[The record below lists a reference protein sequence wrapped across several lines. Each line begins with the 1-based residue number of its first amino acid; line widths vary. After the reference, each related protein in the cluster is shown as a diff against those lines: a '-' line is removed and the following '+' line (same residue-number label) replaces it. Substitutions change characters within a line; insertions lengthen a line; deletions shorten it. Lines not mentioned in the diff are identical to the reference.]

1 MSAFFEFG
9 AFYLWAQVMILLHFL
24 EKYLRI
30 FPIIGQKINNV
41 MITIDARLRYSRP
54 MAIITVTML
63 GFPIL
68 SRKFRNGVIVINNV
82 A

>member
-1 MSAFFEFG
+1 MPFCLGIYWF
-9 AFYLWAQVMILLHFL
+9 AQVMMSALFL
-24 EKYLRI
+24 EKKLRI
-30 FPIIGQKINNV
+30 FPIIGQNISIN

-54 MAIITVTML
+54 MATITVTML
-63 GFPIL
+63 GSPIL